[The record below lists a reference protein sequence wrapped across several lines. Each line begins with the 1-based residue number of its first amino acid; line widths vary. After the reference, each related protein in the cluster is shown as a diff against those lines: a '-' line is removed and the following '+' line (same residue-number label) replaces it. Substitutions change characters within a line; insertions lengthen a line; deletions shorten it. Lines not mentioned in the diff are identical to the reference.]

1 MEITTKSII
10 PGDETGI
17 TVTGLENVLY
27 DGQNHKQEPTV
38 TDTKTGKVLISETDY
53 TLVYPA
59 DTTNAGTVTITVK
72 GIGNYSGEPTVSY
85 VITKRNVKLT
95 SETAEKPYDGTPLTR
110 PTVKVEGDGF
120 VEGEV
125 DKESIKATGTITN
138 VGGPVDN
145 LITFTTLE
153 NFKDGNYTIE
163 QVVGNLT
170 ITAKSIE
177 GEDSGLVVEKPADV
191 PYNGKEQKQKPVV
204 KDTKLNTTLV
214 EDTDY
219 TLTYSEDVKN
229 VGTVT
234 VKVIG
239 QGNYSGTLETTY
251 LIIAR
256 NVTLTSGSASKEYD
270 GKPLTKAGVVIS
282 EDGFVEDEVAEV
294 LAVGSITNVGSV
306 DNTIKIVATDKFNE
320 NNYVIKY
327 ELGKLTVTEKN
338 NPKPE
343 PTEEPKGCPV
353 DTIWN
358 EEKGICEKAVV
369 VPVVPGGGNKPKVTP
384 EPTIAPSETPEASAT
399 PTIEPT
405 STPKPT
411 SSAETG
417 IIDDDAT
424 PSTARKEHW
433 ALINLIAAIGSVL
446 FGLLL
451 LLSKNKKDNDNED
464 EDATDEE
471 GTQKRN
477 KVWKVVSLGDAIIA
491 VVVFVLTE
499 NMKQPMVLVD
509 KWTMLM
515 ILFTLINIVS
525 FAFGRK
531 YHEED
536 EKAENA

>member
-1 MEITTKSII
+1 MEITKSDVEQTIKVTGKSSTVTYNGSEQTVEGFTTDRTDITVTLKEGKVAKATGTNAGTYYMNLKAEDFEATSSRYSNIKVEVVDGQLTIDPDTTTEKVVTIVGKTDTAKYDGNEHTVEGYTVTLPEDYAESDFKFTGTAKAAGTEAGTYTMGLTAADFENVSKNYTNVRFEVTDGSLEITTKSII
-10 PGDETGI
+10 PGDKTGI

-38 TDTKTGKVLISETDY
+38 TDTKTGKVLVSGTDY
-53 TLVYPA
+53 TLVYPE
-59 DTTNAGTVTITVK
+59 DTTNVGTVIITVK
-72 GIGNYSGEPTVSY
+72 GIGNYSDEDIVSY
-85 VITKRNVKLT
+85 DITKRNVKLT

-282 EDGFVEDEVAEV
+282 EDGFVED
-294 LAVGSITNVGSV
+294 
-306 DNTIKIVATDKFNE
+306 
-320 NNYVIKY
+320 
-327 ELGKLTVTEKN
+327 
-338 NPKPE
+338 
-343 PTEEPKGCPV
+343 
-353 DTIWN
+353 
-358 EEKGICEKAVV
+358 
-369 VPVVPGGGNKPKVTP
+369 
-384 EPTIAPSETPEASAT
+384 
-399 PTIEPT
+399 
-405 STPKPT
+405 
-411 SSAETG
+411 
-417 IIDDDAT
+417 
-424 PSTARKEHW
+424 
-433 ALINLIAAIGSVL
+433 
-446 FGLLL
+446 
-451 LLSKNKKDNDNED
+451 
-464 EDATDEE
+464 
-471 GTQKRN
+471 
-477 KVWKVVSLGDAIIA
+477 
-491 VVVFVLTE
+491 
-499 NMKQPMVLVD
+499 
-509 KWTMLM
+509 
-515 ILFTLINIVS
+515 
-525 FAFGRK
+525 
-531 YHEED
+531 
-536 EKAENA
+536 